1 MNWRIGQL
9 PNYAPTRPPPW
20 VGHYIATLDHRL
32 LERQKRDQPIQILA
46 KSSNTCF
53 EIVLSLVA
61 LGSTDDLDAFA
72 RPFFAASW
80 SDFDMDL
87 ILFSGQI
94 GLTAP
99 TGASSL
105 SCESTGSLEHFGDTG
120 FGRASIQR
128 FRNLRMLQRAAMIY
142 RHF

>member
-1 MNWRIGQL
+1 
-9 PNYAPTRPPPW
+9 
-20 VGHYIATLDHRL
+20 
-32 LERQKRDQPIQILA
+32 
-46 KSSNTCF
+46 
-53 EIVLSLVA
+53 
-61 LGSTDDLDAFA
+61 
-72 RPFFAASW
+72 
-80 SDFDMDL
+80 MDL

-105 SCESTGSLEHFGDTG
+105 SCESTGSLEQSGDTG
-120 FGRASIQR
+120 LGQASIQR